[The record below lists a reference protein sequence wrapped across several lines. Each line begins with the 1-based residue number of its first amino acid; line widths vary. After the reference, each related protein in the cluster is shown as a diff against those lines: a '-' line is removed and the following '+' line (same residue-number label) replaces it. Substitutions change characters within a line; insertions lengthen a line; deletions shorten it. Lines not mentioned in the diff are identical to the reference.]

1 MSKSGEW
8 VSTRAGGQ
16 WSNLPT
22 RLLGKNDRIPL
33 LESTVEKGSGTKTF
47 VTASFANGK
56 KKKKRK
62 QLGVQAGNKQIMLI
76 HATGYYAVIKI
87 MFLNNFNDMRKC
99 L

>member
-1 MSKSGEW
+1 M
-8 VSTRAGGQ
+8 
-16 WSNLPT
+16 
-22 RLLGKNDRIPL
+22 
-33 LESTVEKGSGTKTF
+33 EKGSEMKTF

-56 KKKKRK
+56 KKKKK

-76 HATGYYAVIKI
+76 YATGYYVVIKI